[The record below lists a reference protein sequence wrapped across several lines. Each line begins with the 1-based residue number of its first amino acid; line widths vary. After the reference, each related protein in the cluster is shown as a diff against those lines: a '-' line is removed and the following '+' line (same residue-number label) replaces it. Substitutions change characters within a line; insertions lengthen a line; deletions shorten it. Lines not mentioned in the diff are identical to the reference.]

1 MKFLSYAWLIIRN
14 LIVILIALLLFS
26 VAVTKFEIVIL
37 SILLLIFIDALN
49 LRELLDLAINEQ
61 NLLISEKFLI
71 VLKELKPQAN
81 FINANEMLLEGEEK
95 LTNEKIKIGINS
107 FFSII
112 LWLFVVWKLV
122 TTVL

>member
-26 VAVTKFEIVIL
+26 VAVTKFETVIL
-37 SILLLIFIDALN
+37 SILLLIFIDTLS
-49 LRELLDLAINEQ
+49 LRELLGLTLYEQ
-61 NLLISEKFLI
+61 NLLISKQFLI
-71 VLKELKPQAN
+71 ILEELKPQDN
-81 FINANEMLLEGEEK
+81 FIKANEMFLEGEKK
-95 LTNEKIKIGINS
+95 LTDEKNKIGINS
-107 FFSII
+107 IFSII